1 MSAKFTANNVCV
13 CTLNRFLFLYVFGPI
28 GELIMLASCAT
39 LRRAPTNA
47 LKSVAFAVLH
57 EGNLRV

>member
-13 CTLNRFLFLYVFGPI
+13 YPQQVSFLYVFGPI